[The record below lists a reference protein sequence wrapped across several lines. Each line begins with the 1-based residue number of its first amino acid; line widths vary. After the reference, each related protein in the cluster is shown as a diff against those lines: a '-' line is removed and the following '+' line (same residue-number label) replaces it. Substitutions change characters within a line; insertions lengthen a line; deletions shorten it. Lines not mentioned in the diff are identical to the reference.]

1 MGLAQL
7 RDLRVPGPPRLVE
20 ALPRLVVR
28 SELSDAARPGLSHG
42 QQQQGGPVQLV
53 GADAEARGPVQP
65 QAPGQPCRGGVERHG
80 RSRCDALHGGR
91 IAGADRLVIARNPLR
106 TGLGEADVTLALG
119 ECDENASGPGVSCVA
134 AIKRNPNAAPIDR
147 VIGFAKSASGEW
159 VATNY

>member
-1 MGLAQL
+1 PTN
-7 RDLRVPGPPRLVE
+7 D
-20 ALPRLVVR
+20 
-28 SELSDAARPGLSHG
+28 DIRPFHPVDG
-42 QQQQGGPVQLV
+42 QCQVFDP
-53 GADAEARGPVQP
+53 
-65 QAPGQPCRGGVERHG
+65 
-80 RSRCDALHGGR
+80 RCDALHGGR